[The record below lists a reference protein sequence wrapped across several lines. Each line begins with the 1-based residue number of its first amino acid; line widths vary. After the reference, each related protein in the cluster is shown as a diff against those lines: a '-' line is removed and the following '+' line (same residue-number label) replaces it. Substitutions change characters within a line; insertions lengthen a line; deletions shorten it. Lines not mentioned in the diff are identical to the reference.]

1 MQSRARVKP
10 MNVALQK
17 PWTPERFLA
26 WAETQDERYEFD
38 GIQPVAM
45 TGGNAGHD
53 RITTNIHIALRSRL
67 RGTPC
72 SHHGPNLG
80 LQTIAAKIRYPDA
93 LITCTKFPRT
103 EKLAPNVIVVFEVVS
118 PTSGALDRIE
128 KVREYA
134 GVPSILRYVIVESSA
149 PGLQVL
155 YRDSGESPW
164 TVYPL
169 IKNDVLAIPE
179 VGIEFPVAEIYE
191 DIDFRDAET
200 DDEGA

>member
-1 MQSRARVKP
+1 

-45 TGGNAGHD
+45 TGGNAGHN
-53 RITTNIHIALRSRL
+53 RISHNIYAALRSRL

-72 SHHGPNLG
+72 SYYGPDLG
-80 LQTIAAKIRYPDA
+80 VQTAGSKIRYPDA

-118 PTSGALDRIE
+118 PTSGGLDRIE
-128 KVREYA
+128 KVREYE
-134 GVPSILRYVIVESSA
+134 GVPSILRYVIVESSTA
-149 PGLQVL
+149 GVQALH
-155 YRDSGESPW
+155 RDDGESPW
-164 TVYPL
+164 TVL
-169 IKNDVLAIPE
+169 ALMKDDVLDLPE
-179 VGIEFPVAEIYE
+179 IGIELPIAEIYE
-191 DIDFRDAET
+191 DIDFDDAEG
-200 DDEGA
+200 DEAGA

>member
-1 MQSRARVKP
+1 

-26 WAETQDERYEFD
+26 WAETQEERYEFD

-67 RGTPC
+67 RGTSC

-80 LQTIAAKIRYPDA
+80 MQTIAAKIRYPDA
-93 LITCTKFPRT
+93 LITCTKFPHT

-118 PTSGALDRIE
+118 PTSGGLDRIE
-128 KVREYA
+128 KVSEYA
-134 GVPSILRYVIVESSA
+134 GVPSILRYVIVESSTA
-149 PGLQVL
+149 GLQVL
-155 YRDSGESPW
+155 HRDNGESPW
-164 TVYPL
+164 MVHALT
-169 IKNDVLAIPE
+169 KDDVLDIPE
-179 VGIEFPVAEIYE
+179 VGIEVPVAEIYE
-191 DIDFRDAET
+191 DIDFHDAEAA
-200 DDEGA
+200 DDTGKRSQ

>member
-26 WAETQDERYEFD
+26 WAETQEERYEFD
-38 GIQPVAM
+38 GIQPIAM

-67 RGTPC
+67 RGTLC

-80 LQTIAAKIRYPDA
+80 LQTIAAKIRYPDV

-118 PTSGALDRIE
+118 PTSGVLDRIE

-155 YRDSGESPW
+155 YRDNGESPW
-164 TVYPL
+164 MVHPL
-169 IKNDVLAIPE
+169 AKNDVLAIPE
-179 VGIEFPVAEIYE
+179 VGIEFPVVEIYE

>member
-1 MQSRARVKP
+1 

-45 TGGNAGHD
+45 GGGNAGHN
-53 RITTNIHIALRSRL
+53 RITHNIYAALRSRL

-72 SHHGPNLG
+72 SYYGPDLG
-80 LQTIAAKIRYPDA
+80 VQTAGSKIRYPDA

-118 PTSGALDRIE
+118 PTSGGLDRIE
-128 KVREYA
+128 KVREYE
-134 GVPSILRYVIVESSA
+134 GVPSILRYVIVESSTA
-149 PGLQVL
+149 GVQALH
-155 YRDSGESPW
+155 RDDGESPW
-164 TVYPL
+164 TVL
-169 IKNDVLAIPE
+169 ALMKDDVLDLPE
-179 VGIEFPVAEIYE
+179 IGIELPIAEIYE
-191 DIDFRDAET
+191 DIDFDDAEG
-200 DDEGA
+200 DEAGA

>member
-1 MQSRARVKP
+1 
-10 MNVALQK
+10 MNVALQE

-38 GIQPVAM
+38 SIQPVAM

-72 SHHGPNLG
+72 SHYGPNLG
-80 LQTIAAKIRYPDA
+80 LQTTAGKIRYPDA

-103 EKLAPNVIVVFEVVS
+103 EKLAPNVIAVFEVVS
-118 PTSGALDRIE
+118 LTSCALDRIE
-128 KVREYA
+128 KVSEYA
-134 GVPSILRYVIVESSA
+134 GVPSIRRYVIVESKA
-149 PGLQVL
+149 PGRQVL
-155 YRDSGESPW
+155 HRDNGESPW
-164 TVYPL
+164 RTVHPL
-169 IKNDVLAIPE
+169 TKNDVLAIPE

-191 DIDFRDAET
+191 DIDFSSAEIA
-200 DDEGA
+200 DEGA